1 MIVSFQRLDFNV
13 TFGYFWNSPDFVMYN
28 PDGSKSDYETAKK
41 TALDVAGSVADFKT
55 SWNTGT
61 IRVLT
66 KDLAICTIVGKADIT
81 FKSGDKMKE
90 DPDVYTWI
98 FKKIDGQ
105 WKVIYSH
112 ESGVPVMQ
120 KATTK

>member
-1 MIVSFQRLDFNV
+1 MPSARGAATLVR
-13 TFGYFWNSPDFVMYN
+13 
-28 PDGSKSDYETAKK
+28 AK
-41 TALDVAGSVADFKT
+41 VRS
-55 SWNTGT
+55 
-61 IRVLT
+61 VLT
-66 KDLAICTIVGKADIT
+66 GQVLEMT